1 MCACSSGCSHT
12 YSFSLSQVAKVE
24 YVRRR
29 PKLREVQV
37 QLEDHLECVCTS
49 KHHSESR
56 IHAGTLLII
65 CFPTP
70 CFIFP
75 SPPFFPASSFS
86 FALLR
91 SKARPVRGL
100 KKKRKWKIRSTV
112 QKWQARFTDSI
123 FRLMVSKM
131 KAKWT

>member
-1 MCACSSGCSHT
+1 MFPHLLFLTLSGGQGGVRTQKAEAPGGAGAAGGSSRVRLHIQTSLRVPNTRGYTFNHLLSHT
-12 YSFSLSQVAKVE
+12 LFYFSLS
-24 YVRRR
+24 
-29 PKLREVQV
+29 
-37 QLEDHLECVCTS
+37 
-49 KHHSESR
+49 
-56 IHAGTLLII
+56 TL
-65 CFPTP
+65 
-70 CFIFP
+70 
-75 SPPFFPASSFS
+75 FPASSFS